1 MSSRRLGRVN
11 ELVRTELSALIL
23 THVNDPRLSQIVSIT
38 SVDVSPDLESAK
50 IHVSVMGSLEEKR
63 GSLKGLS
70 AAAGFLRREL
80 GRKIKLKKTPALR
93 FILDDSIE
101 EGERVMTILRS
112 VTTLESPG
120 TDAPSTTLS

>member
-1 MSSRRLGRVN
+1 MSSRKLGRVN
-11 ELVRTELSALIL
+11 ELVRTELSGLIL

-38 SVDVSPDLESAK
+38 SVDVSPDLESAN

-63 GSLKGLS
+63 GSLQGLS

-112 VTTLESPG
+112 VITLESPG